1 MSHIN
6 IVKHYFHRL
15 NVPKSRAR
23 MDALIGLGY
32 LTATEQNLY
41 PSAIFIRSEVHDT
54 TFKDGR
60 WQKDPKGNHVCF
72 SYKTRDQ
79 VDRGTHVSC
88 HGYVK
93 DPNTLEF
100 REATFTLEKDDS
112 TLKQN
117 DQPVWPESKHLHEAS
132 DLHYSH
138 MPTTST
144 DGEGKQD

>member
-6 IVKHYFHRL
+6 VVKHYFHRL
-15 NVPKSRAR
+15 NVPKTRAR

-41 PSAIFIRSEVHDT
+41 PSAIFIR
-54 TFKDGR
+54 
-60 WQKDPKGNHVCF
+60 
-72 SYKTRDQ
+72 YKTGDQ

-93 DPNTLEF
+93 DPITLEF
-100 REATFTLEKDDS
+100 REATFTPEKDDS

-117 DQPVWPESKHLHEAS
+117 DEPVWPESKHLYEAP

-144 DGEGKQD
+144 DDEGKQDSKNGKAS